1 MSTTI
6 DAAGRLVIPKG
17 VRQAAGLRAGMSLE
31 VRYRDGRIEI
41 QPLPVKV
48 DIKLQGGVAVASAK
62 LPKLTHE
69 DIEEARA
76 RLRDE
81 RG

>member
-1 MSTTI
+1 MKTTI
-6 DAAGRLVIPKG
+6 DGAGRLVIPKG

-41 QPLPVKV
+41 QPQPAKV
-48 DIKLQGGVAVASAK
+48 EISVQGGVAVASAE
-62 LPKLTHE
+62 LPQLTHE
-69 DIEEARA
+69 DVEEARA